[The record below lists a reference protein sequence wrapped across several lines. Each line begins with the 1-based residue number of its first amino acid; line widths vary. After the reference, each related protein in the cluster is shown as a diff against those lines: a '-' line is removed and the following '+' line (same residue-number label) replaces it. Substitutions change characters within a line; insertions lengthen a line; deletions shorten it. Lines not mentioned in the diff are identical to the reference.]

1 MSFGDNLQF
10 LRKRQDLTQEALA
23 EKLEVSRQSVSKWES
38 NGAYPEMGTILQLC
52 DMFSVDLDT
61 LLRGDVQAALSED
74 TAGYDRFMTRF
85 AFRVAGAVAAILA
98 GVALLC
104 VLNAAVVVLVASS
117 IQYDYFTKKHPVVT
131 DFYTY
136 EEKEAFRGKFI
147 WLIAGGVGA
156 ILLAVA
162 LLLLF
167 FAVFP
172 EREPYGSMAAAVLLL
187 VVAGAVFCFV
197 LGEAAGQHHQGALGR
212 RHGGGHGALY
222 RHGVFLPAVA
232 ACRGDLSGGGAAV
245 RGGDDLPP
253 SERGG
258 VILFLERKSIKR
270 TLLSLSKRCGPNDP
284 RTVTKH
290 TANGRIVWH
299 CTFFLQTVNFSLP
312 TAKKGI

>member
-98 GVALLC
+98 GVAPLFVLNALDLPEMASGAALLC
-104 VLNAAVVVLVASS
+104 VIAAAVVVLVASG
-117 IQYDYFTKKHPVVT
+117 IQYDYFTKKNPVVT
-131 DFYTY
+131 DFYTD

-162 LLLLF
+162 LLCLF

-172 EREPYGSMAAAVLLL
+172 EREPYESMARAVLLL
-187 VVAGAVFCFV
+187 VVAGAVFCFI
-197 LGEAAGQHHQGALGR
+197 LGGLLEAKYDIEKYNRRRQRELHPTPEQKRLDNITGALW
-212 RHGGGHGALY
+212 GGGMVGATALY
-222 RHGVFLPAVA
+222 IAIGYSFKQWQLAAVIYSVA
-232 ACRGDLSGGGAAV
+232 ALLCVVAT
-245 RGGDDLPP
+245 
-253 SERGG
+253 
-258 VILFLERKSIKR
+258 IFLRRNEEE
-270 TLLSLSKRCGPNDP
+270 
-284 RTVTKH
+284 
-290 TANGRIVWH
+290 
-299 CTFFLQTVNFSLP
+299 
-312 TAKKGI
+312 

>member
-23 EKLEVSRQSVSKWES
+23 EKLDVSRQSVSKWES

-61 LLRGDVQAALSED
+61 LLRGDVQTALSED

-98 GVALLC
+98 GVALLF
-104 VLNAAVVVLVASS
+104 VLNALDLPEMASGAALLCVIAAAVVVLVASG
-117 IQYDYFTKKHPVVT
+117 IQYNYFTKKHPVVT
-131 DFYTY
+131 DFYTV

-162 LLLLF
+162 LLCLF

-172 EREPYGSMAAAVLLL
+172 EREPYESMARAVLLL
-187 VVAGAVFCFV
+187 VVAGAVFCFI
-197 LGEAAGQHHQGALGR
+197 LGGLLEAKYDIEKYDRQRQRELHPTPEQKRLDNITGALW
-212 RHGGGHGALY
+212 GGGMVGATALY
-222 RHGVFLPAVA
+222 IAIGYSFKQWQLAAVIYPVA
-232 ACRGDLSGGGAAV
+232 ALLCVVAT
-245 RGGDDLPP
+245 
-253 SERGG
+253 
-258 VILFLERKSIKR
+258 IFLRRNEEE
-270 TLLSLSKRCGPNDP
+270 
-284 RTVTKH
+284 
-290 TANGRIVWH
+290 
-299 CTFFLQTVNFSLP
+299 
-312 TAKKGI
+312 

>member
-38 NGAYPEMGTILQLC
+38 NSAYPEMGTILQLC

-85 AFRVAGAVAAILA
+85 AFRMAGAVAAILA
-98 GVALLC
+98 GVALLF
-104 VLNAAVVVLVASS
+104 VLNALGVPEMASGAALLCVIAAAVVVLVASG
-117 IQYDYFTKKHPVVT
+117 IQYNYFTKKHPVVT
-131 DFYTY
+131 DFYTDD
-136 EEKEAFRGKFI
+136 EKEAFRGKFI

-162 LLLLF
+162 LLCLF

-172 EREPYGSMAAAVLLL
+172 EREPYESVARAVLLL

-197 LGEAAGQHHQGALGR
+197 LGGLLEAKYDIEKYDRQRQRELYPTPEQKRLDNITGALW
-212 RHGGGHGALY
+212 GGGMVGATALY
-222 RHGVFLPAVA
+222 IAIGYSFKQWQLAAVIYSVA
-232 ACRGDLSGGGAAV
+232 ALLCVVAT
-245 RGGDDLPP
+245 
-253 SERGG
+253 
-258 VILFLERKSIKR
+258 IFLRRNEEE
-270 TLLSLSKRCGPNDP
+270 
-284 RTVTKH
+284 
-290 TANGRIVWH
+290 
-299 CTFFLQTVNFSLP
+299 
-312 TAKKGI
+312 